1 VVSASSGFQANQTMI
16 AKIPASHQSNPD
28 GFALVVTLTLMILLT
43 LIAVGLLSLSAVSLR
58 SSSQAKAGSEAR
70 ANARLA
76 LMIAIGEL
84 QKQMGPDQRISANST
99 ITSAGTVPNPHW
111 TGVWDSWIAGDP
123 ANAPVKPGYPSG
135 VSHQQTIGNQPDASM
150 RPDYANKNRH
160 FRGWLLSLNPKDPL
174 IEAEN
179 PLAPSTTALTGAR
192 MPGPYN
198 PAEPNPPV
206 ELVAKGSLG
215 TAAAARDYVSARLHS
230 VKSPAVTSPSG
241 RYAWWVGDESQ
252 KARVMND
259 SYQDETLASADKIFR
274 SQAPASTGTSTIS
287 GLKDLSAVQQAR
299 LKGLPSR
306 PTLDLVPGVQ
316 EINDGGTFRASQKG
330 FHSVTPFSRAVLAD
344 VREGGL
350 KRDLSTLLERSIN
363 PSERSNEF
371 MLYKF
376 DVKDAWANDPSKY
389 PTLPDTP
396 QECVPIQD
404 LAAFYQLYDRSRKG
418 GIEYATDGIQ
428 VTTPDYG
435 TPADYTTKFQKEY
448 TTLYRNPVIVKIQFL
463 ISLRAEP
470 ITGADRAAM
479 YQTYQVNKFVPL
491 TDTHKLRFA
500 VIPAV
505 TMWNP
510 YNVPIVMESGESRAR
525 QIVVKAPPL
534 IFDIRK
540 IRADGTILTE
550 TMGMNGIVT
559 GVGNRSELIKLNL
572 ARTSPVVF
580 QPGEVRVFSAPTGSP
595 YFLAQS
601 QMYHDT
607 QSMNSA
613 KNKVDAA
620 PGWNPNGILTLM
632 NSSGGYQIAKEH
644 DNRPGGLQTMNQL
657 YEPGVAGQSRE
668 RWSFTMN
675 PDSTDAFE
683 FTIKPESPTYPAA
696 WPPSEG
702 TSPDGSAFSFYLA
715 QRIFSAQGDG
725 SNKGYSFLNVR
736 HMSLVSRFGG
746 GSGNVGGSARQ
757 ENINKLPR
765 AFNEQILKQG
775 ASVINLGT
783 ALEPITARTIAAAS
797 NTEAVPFMQLALMA
811 GCETSE
817 LANGGNVSGRKF
829 PSRPFLHSSPI
840 QPVVIDK
847 VDGTAP
853 YNHGWNWWIDEM
865 NSILESMVQ
874 ESKDGNGF
882 YGGGY
887 TAESGATRVVQQEIP
902 VAPPISIAALSH
914 ARIGGFTLA
923 NEVPVAHGF
932 TGQLME
938 GLDGYQSPTDDPS
951 STLGFQ
957 RVTATGQGGLFPHVL
972 QAIGNSYANPNL
984 AAGTAFNPTWKRLCD
999 QDDGER
1005 NVTFADHSYLA
1016 NKALWDDCFFSSITP
1031 QSGSRIE
1038 IFVGADR
1045 DAKKVASDFFFN
1057 AKPLPNRRVV
1067 PYTAGMNP
1075 SMLDTLFA
1083 AKDTFTNGLA
1093 DKIAAHLMVEGPFN
1107 INSTSVEA
1115 WKVLFSSLKG
1125 KPIAYLD
1132 GGKTPKEATTT
1143 DTQVPVGMG
1152 TLPTGLPADTA
1163 DTEDARDPAQW
1174 KGLRVISEDEINAL
1188 AQAMVREVKKRGP
1201 FLSLSEF
1208 VNRRLDPNNT
1218 NGTALKGALQA
1229 ALDYDGSDN
1238 AGPEVTINKNFRSDD
1253 RKLDS
1258 EVASID
1264 FAFPEAAK
1272 GPAAYGSSAYVDQ
1285 ADVLRQFAEQLTPRG
1300 DTFVIRTYGDSL
1312 DAQGNVAAR
1321 AWCEAVVQRTPDYV
1335 DATDANHVKSADL
1348 RSDANKRFGR
1358 SFEIVSFRWLNA
1370 SEI

>member
-1 VVSASSGFQANQTMI
+1 MT
-16 AKIPASHQSNPD
+16 AKNIPASHQSNPD

-58 SSSQAKAGSEAR
+58 SSSQSKAGSEAK

-76 LMIAIGEL
+76 LMIAMGEL
-84 QKQMGPDQRISANST
+84 QKQMGPDQRVSANST

-135 VSHQQTIGNQPDASM
+135 VSHQQTIGTQPDASM

-160 FRGWLLSLNPKDPL
+160 FRAWLLSLNPKDPL
-174 IEAEN
+174 MEAEN
-179 PLAPSTTALTGAR
+179 PLAPTTAALTGTR

-198 PAEPNPPV
+198 AAVPNPPV
-206 ELVAKGSLG
+206 ELVGKGSLG
-215 TAAAARDYVSARLHS
+215 EAAAARDLVSARLQS
-230 VKSPAVTSPSG
+230 VKAPAAANPSG

-252 KARVMND
+252 KARVMDD
-259 SYQDETLASADKIFR
+259 SYQGETLASADKIFR
-274 SQAPASTGTSTIS
+274 NQAPASTGTTAIA
-287 GLKDLSAVQQAR
+287 GLGGITPAEQMK
-299 LKGLPSR
+299 LKALPSLS
-306 PTLDLVPGVQ
+306 TLDVVPGVQ
-316 EINDGGTFRASQKG
+316 MVNDGGSFRASQKG
-330 FHSVTPFSRAVLAD
+330 FHSVTAFSRAVLAN

-350 KRDLSTLLERSIN
+350 KRDLSTLLERNVN
-363 PSERSNEF
+363 PSEVSNEF

-376 DVKDAWANDPSKY
+376 DVKDAWANDPGRY
-389 PTLPDTP
+389 PTLPNTP

-404 LAAFYQLYDRSRKG
+404 LAAFYQLYDRSRRD
-418 GIEYATDGIQ
+418 GIRYNSQPLANSIQ
-428 VTTPDYG
+428 VTAPDSG
-435 TPADYTTKFQKEY
+435 NHTTYTTGYQREY
-448 TTLYRNPVIVKIQFL
+448 TTLYRNPVPVKVQFL
-463 ISLRAEP
+463 VVLLANP
-470 ITGADRAAM
+470 ITPADRTMAWGGNL
-479 YQTYQVNKFVPL
+479 VNRYIPA

-505 TMWNP
+505 TLWNP
-510 YNVPIVMESGESRAR
+510 YNVPLIMEGGQTLAQ
-525 QIVVKAPPL
+525 QIVVKPPPL
-534 IFDIRK
+534 AVVTRK
-540 IRADGTILTE
+540 KRADGTIYQNSAALS
-550 TMGMNGIVT
+550 MANMVT
-559 GVGNRSELIKLNL
+559 GVGGERRAEIIRLNF
-572 ARTSPVVF
+572 ARNEPIVF
-580 QPGEVRVFSAPTGSP
+580 QPGEVRVFSASGSAS
-595 YFLAQS
+595 YFLDTGTEY
-601 QMYHDT
+601 YHAP
-607 QSMNSA
+607 QNLNSG
-613 KNKVDAA
+613 KNLVDAI
-620 PGWNPNGILTLM
+620 PGWNPNGILPLKYSSIRSDAGQRTTDNP
-632 NSSGGYQIAKEH
+632 NSRNILWEVGSSDPAH
-644 DNRPGGLQTMNQL
+644 RWSLTMNANS
-657 YEPGVAGQSRE
+657 P
-668 RWSFTMN
+668 
-675 PDSTDAFE
+675 DAFE
-683 FTIKPESPTYPAA
+683 FAIFGESPTNTDPLTRVN
-696 WPPSEG
+696 SGG
-702 TSPDGSAFSFYLA
+702 TSPIGSAFSFYLA
-715 QRIFSAQGDG
+715 QRVFSSGG
-725 SNKGYSFLNVR
+725 GHRGHGFLNLRNMGVT
-736 HMSLVSRFGG
+736 SRYGRDIG
-746 GSGNVGGSARQ
+746 AANGAPHP
-757 ENINKLPR
+757 LMA
-765 AFNEQILKQG
+765 AFNDQILRQG
-775 ASVINLGT
+775 ASTIQLGT
-783 ALEPITARTIAAAS
+783 SLEPITASRIVSAVNAGES
-797 NTEAVPFMQLALMA
+797 VPFMQFALLA

-817 LANGGNVSGRKF
+817 TANGGLVSGRKF
-829 PSRPFLHSSPI
+829 PSRPYLHSSPF
-840 QPVVIDK
+840 QLSFIDQTG
-847 VDGTAP
+847 GTAP

-874 ESKDGNGF
+874 ESQSGNGF

-887 TAESGATRVVQQEIP
+887 TAESGTTHVVQQEIP

-923 NEVPVAHGF
+923 NEAPVGHGF
-932 TGQLME
+932 TGLPNEQME
-938 GLDGYQSPTDDPS
+938 GSNPTIGHVDDARN
-951 STLGFQ
+951 TLGFQ
-957 RVTATGQGGLFPHVL
+957 RVTATGQAGLYPHVL

-984 AAGTAFNPTWKRLCD
+984 NAGVAYNPAWRRFYD
-999 QDDGER
+999 QNAGER
-1005 NVTFADHSYLA
+1005 NVVFADHSYLA
-1016 NKALWDDCFFSSITP
+1016 NKALWDGFFFSSITP
-1031 QSGSRIE
+1031 QSSSVE
-1038 IFVGADR
+1038 IFGSASR
-1045 DAKKVASDFFFN
+1045 DAKTVASDFFFN
-1057 AKPLPNRRVV
+1057 AKPLPNRRMV
-1067 PYTAGMNP
+1067 PYTAGLGASDLN
-1075 SMLDTLFA
+1075 TLFA

-1115 WKVLFSSLKG
+1115 WRVFFSSLKG

-1163 DTEDARDPAQW
+1163 DTEDARGPAQW

-1238 AGPEVTINKNFRSDD
+1238 AGPEVTINKNFRTDD

-1285 ADVLRQFAEQLTPRG
+1285 ADVLRHFAEQLTPRG
-1300 DTFVIRTYGDSL
+1300 DTFVIRAYGDSL
-1312 DAQGNVAAR
+1312 DAAGNVLAR

-1358 SFEIVSFRWLNA
+1358 TLQIVSFRWLNA